1 MKWKVNDIIND
12 NEYTGKIIDGYLIL
26 NKLQDNTYYAKK
38 NNKIYTVSIKNGII
52 KSAKEKKRMDKLVN
66 PYIHLNN
73 NVTVIFT
80 LNNKEIYID
89 TSDYIK
95 VKGYQLRYVSKICV
109 YCNNHTDKEISLCK
123 LLYGITH
130 KSINMD
136 CRDFR
141 KCNRVKRISSSN
153 VDYNIIDTFLN
164 SRYNNISIKE
174 DDILIKGIEGKIYGG
189 MQVLNKIDD
198 IFYYVRIFDNDGWYI
213 SIESEADILKGNVR
227 AKKEKRVKHGM
238 PYIELRGDLVAV
250 FTLNGGIFI
259 VDKAIYYSRLTN
271 VSIYKHRKND
281 KIDFQVYFDGKVV
294 DLGSYIFEN
303 RYDRTKVIVHNNGN
317 DCDFRIKNISIVSRS
332 EYFRIVKNG
341 KGVFER
347 NGVFVASIAMNNK
360 TIYLGSYKTEEEAI
374 NARKEAERKYW
385 GMNK

>member
-1 MKWKVNDIIND
+1 MKWKVNDIISD

-26 NKLQDNTYYAKK
+26 NKLQDNAYYAKK
-38 NNKIYTVSIKNGII
+38 SNKIYTVYIDNVSIKSVN
-52 KSAKEKKRMDKLVN
+52 ENKRIDKLVN

-89 TSDYIK
+89 TSDYTK
-95 VKGYQLRYVSKICV
+95 VRRYSLRYIKETCI
-109 YCNNHTDKEISLCK
+109 YYNKHTGQNLSLCK
-123 LLYGITH
+123 LLYGRTH

-136 CRDFR
+136 YRDFR
-141 KCNRVKRISSSN
+141 KCNRVKRINSSN
-153 VDYNIIDTFLN
+153 IDYNIIDTFLN
-164 SRYNNISIKE
+164 NRYNNVSIKE
-174 DDILIKGIEGKIYGG
+174 SDIVVKDIEGKIYGG

-198 IFYYVRIFDNDGWYI
+198 IFYYVRIFDNDGWHI
-213 SIESEADILKGNVR
+213 SIESETDILKGKVK

-250 FTLNGGIFI
+250 FTLNGGILI

-271 VSIYKHRKND
+271 VSIYERMNGRTG
-281 KIDFQVYFDGKVV
+281 FQVYADGKNT

-317 DCDFRIKNISIVSRS
+317 VSDFRIKNLSIVSRS

-360 TIYLGSYKTEEEAI
+360 TIYLGSYKKEEEAI
-374 NARKEAERKYW
+374 KVRKEAERKYW
-385 GMNK
+385 GINK

>member
-1 MKWKVNDIIND
+1 MKWKVNDIISD

-89 TSDYIK
+89 TSDYTK
-95 VKGYQLRYVSKICV
+95 VRDYSLRYIKETCI
-109 YCNNHTDKEISLCK
+109 YHNKHTEQELSLCK

-136 CRDFR
+136 YRDFR
-141 KCNRVKRISSSN
+141 KCNRVRRISSSN

-198 IFYYVRIFDNDGWYI
+198 IFYYVRIFNNDGWYI
-213 SIESEADILKGNVR
+213 SIESETDILKGRVR
-227 AKKEKRVKHGM
+227 AKKETRVKHGM
-238 PYIELRGDLVAV
+238 PYIELRGDLVAI
-250 FTLNGGIFI
+250 FTLKGEILI
-259 VDKAIYYSRLTN
+259 VDKAIYWSRLTDA
-271 VSIYKHRKND
+271 SIYAHRGNGKM
-281 KIDFQVYFDGKVV
+281 DFVVYVDGETI
-294 DLGSYIFEN
+294 DLGCYIFEN

-317 DCDFRIKNISIVSRS
+317 GSDFRIKNISIVSRS
-332 EYFRIVKNG
+332 EYFRIIKNG
-341 KGVFER
+341 KGVFKR
-347 NGVFVASIAMNNK
+347 NGVFVAYIAMNNK

-374 NARKEAERKYW
+374 KVRKEAERKYW
-385 GMNK
+385 GINK